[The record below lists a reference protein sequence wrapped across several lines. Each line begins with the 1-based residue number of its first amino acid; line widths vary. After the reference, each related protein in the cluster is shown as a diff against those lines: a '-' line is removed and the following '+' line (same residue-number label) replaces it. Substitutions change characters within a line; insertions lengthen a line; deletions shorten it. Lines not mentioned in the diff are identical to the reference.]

1 MNRLVRIIFF
11 ILLFIFLF
19 NCSTVDN
26 EEAPIVIEDIKILK
40 TESRTPRVGDY
51 QCDLELRAAMSEDNR
66 SQDID
71 YKWIVEDLKTDIISN
86 DYESDRTSDLLIS
99 NYKKDFYFIDVSNNP
114 LVSMLSIYSPGY
126 YKLTLIAS
134 NINETKSKSVIIKVG
149 KPEKKNLYFKFN
161 IPEQSVVEGDKTDLF
176 KGKFYCSFYNQKE
189 RPKLLEDS
197 IIDINASKLASGW
210 SDTGIKVDPF
220 DSFGIDTG
228 SFVIKDGKEYSL
240 GSISKTVFGDTGE
253 IKYDFKETKG
263 RAVRTSPL
271 ILSKLASGEIFSIY
285 KDKFTKWDRGALYVD
300 FLIWGYDE
308 DGNDAFN
315 FVEKN
320 INEANEVVTSYFDN
334 KYLVKIFIGSVSQ
347 KVFSND
353 YYISFGPEGSD
364 IEELDVKKKR
374 DFTGLPYG
382 YLLGRIGVDG
392 AVFPVGI
399 SYYYSPSLIEN
410 IYYVDYQPVNPNN
423 IVSNNDEI
431 LEKNDL
437 KEGVE
442 NSVVDN
448 SVKDENKSKEETGNV
463 DEKKSEEDTA
473 DNSLTDSASDLEE
486 TSLENKE
493 VSIEKDSSNI
503 ENNDSS
509 VYEVIED
516 DLSTDN

>member
-1 MNRLVRIIFF
+1 
-11 ILLFIFLF
+11 
-19 NCSTVDN
+19 
-26 EEAPIVIEDIKILK
+26 
-40 TESRTPRVGDY
+40 
-51 QCDLELRAAMSEDNR
+51 
-66 SQDID
+66 
-71 YKWIVEDLKTDIISN
+71 
-86 DYESDRTSDLLIS
+86 
-99 NYKKDFYFIDVSNNP
+99 
-114 LVSMLSIYSPGY
+114 
-126 YKLTLIAS
+126 
-134 NINETKSKSVIIKVG
+134 
-149 KPEKKNLYFKFN
+149 
-161 IPEQSVVEGDKTDLF
+161 
-176 KGKFYCSFYNQKE
+176 
-189 RPKLLEDS
+189 
-197 IIDINASKLASGW
+197 
-210 SDTGIKVDPF
+210 
-220 DSFGIDTG
+220 
-228 SFVIKDGKEYSL
+228 
-240 GSISKTVFGDTGE
+240 
-253 IKYDFKETKG
+253 
-263 RAVRTSPL
+263 
-271 ILSKLASGEIFSIY
+271 
-285 KDKFTKWDRGALYVD
+285 
-300 FLIWGYDE
+300 WGYDE

-448 SVKDENKSKEETGNV
+448 SVKDENKSKEETGDV

-493 VSIEKDSSNI
+493 DSIEKDSSNI